1 MKKFLLVLLV
11 VLGAIGILAAC
22 APATAN
28 VEEYVGI
35 LPGWAIIVG
44 AVVLFLIGIGIIWK
58 LIPGFIKVLAILAL
72 AVILAGTAYGIFES
86 PWAEKMNKGAE
97 ELRDSLLQE
106 RGEDANQ
113 DQDADQDNGQD
124 AQDTEPDIEPDID

>member
-28 VEEYVGI
+28 VEDYIGI

-44 AVVLFLIGIGIIWK
+44 AVVLFFIGIGLIWK
-58 LIPGFIKVLAILAL
+58 LIPGFIKVIAIIAL
-72 AVILAGTAYGIFES
+72 AVILAGTAYGIWES
-86 PWAEKMNKGAE
+86 PWAEKLNKSAEDIRDNLMNHE
-97 ELRDSLLQE
+97 EDVI
-106 RGEDANQ
+106 GE
-113 DQDADQDNGQD
+113 
-124 AQDTEPDIEPDID
+124 EE

>member
-1 MKKFLLVLLV
+1 MKKFLLVLLI
-11 VLGAIGILAAC
+11 VLGLIGIMAAC
-22 APATAN
+22 APTAAS

-44 AVVLFLIGIGIIWK
+44 AVVLFFIGIGIIWK

-86 PWAEKMNKGAE
+86 PLADKMNKGAE

-106 RGEDANQ
+106 SGEENTET
-113 DQDADQDNGQD
+113 QDAESFE
-124 AQDTEPDIEPDID
+124 TELNEDIE

>member
-1 MKKFLLVLLV
+1 MKKFLLVLLI
-11 VLGAIGILAAC
+11 VLGVIGIMAAC
-22 APATAN
+22 APAAAN

-44 AVVLFLIGIGIIWK
+44 AVVLFFIGIGIIWK

-86 PWAEKMNKGAE
+86 PLADKMNKGAE

-106 RGEDANQ
+106 RGEENTET
-113 DQDADQDNGQD
+113 QDAENFE
-124 AQDTEPDIEPDID
+124 TELDEDME